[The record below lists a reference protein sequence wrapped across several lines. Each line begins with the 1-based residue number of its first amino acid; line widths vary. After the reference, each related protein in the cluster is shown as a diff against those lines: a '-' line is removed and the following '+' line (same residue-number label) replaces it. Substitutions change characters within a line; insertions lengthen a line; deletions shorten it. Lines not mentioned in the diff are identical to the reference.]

1 MARRRKSSSEAANAL
16 YDVAD
21 VLGGVAA
28 VIGGIGLIGVALGFG
43 GSSNDS
49 ESFSHEDWIDDLHIE
64 VEPISIDDLL

>member
-28 VIGGIGLIGVALGFG
+28 VIGGISLVGLALGFG

-49 ESFSHEDWIDDLHIE
+49 ESFSHEDWIDDLHHE
-64 VEPISIDDLL
+64 VKQVTVDDLL

>member
-28 VIGGIGLIGVALGFG
+28 VIGLIGLALGGG

-49 ESFSHEDWIDDLHIE
+49 ESFSHEDWIDDLHTE